1 MRCGKTVGEGEEFC
15 GDCAKGERAF
25 EQGRSL
31 WIHCV
36 PVTDAIYRFKYHN
49 RRCYG
54 KIFAEELVRM
64 YRRRLERWDIQE
76 IIPVPLHRAR
86 KRRRGYNQSE
96 VLAREL
102 GKILQIP
109 VSTDVI
115 FRIRNTRPQKDLDEK
130 ERFFNLKGAFGVSKK
145 WEPKGNVLVV
155 DDIYTTGS
163 TIHNMA
169 GILRKAGAPKVYFLT
184 ISIGQGI

>member
-1 MRCGKTVGEGEEFC
+1 MKCGKPVEEEEEFC
-15 GDCAKGERAF
+15 SDCARGERAF

-31 WIHCV
+31 WIHRT
-36 PVTDAIYRFKYHN
+36 PAADAVYRFKYHN

-54 KIFAEELVRM
+54 KIFAEELVRE
-64 YRRRLERWDIQE
+64 YRECLERWEIEE
-76 IIPVPLHRAR
+76 IIPVPLHRIR

-102 GKILQIP
+102 GKILKIP
-109 VSTDVI
+109 VGTEVV
-115 FRIRNTRPQKDLDEK
+115 FRIRNTRPQKELDEK
-130 ERFFNLKGAFGVSKK
+130 ERVRNLKGAFGVSKK
-145 WEPKGNVLVV
+145 WKPCGNILVV

-163 TIHNMA
+163 TIHHVA
-169 GILRKAGAPKVYFLT
+169 GVLKKAGALKVYFLT